1 MFLVQIIQ
9 GRGRRNQPQGVL
21 PDFPWYSFPNVVA
34 PEIMVQWNEKLAYF
48 KERKVYIPVKINWHW
63 MEEVCL
69 SEALEPYLTKSFGG
83 VQGRVVCMDWRRLFR
98 IQEPVYKE
106 LCVEF
111 LAIMYFRKKKGVH
124 EKKTSLFVWEE
135 KEEN

>member
-69 SEALEPYLTKSFGG
+69 SEALEPYLTKSFDG
-83 VQGRVVCMDWRRLFR
+83 VQSRFVCMAWRRLFR
-98 IQEPVYKE
+98 IQEPTYKE

-111 LAIMYFRKKKGVH
+111 LATVHFPNKKGVH
-124 EKKTSLFVWEE
+124 DIKNITFCLG
-135 KEEN
+135 